1 MPIRTLLNG
10 DHSFTPEEEKV
21 LVEAFEGSLEA
32 LRLADREDPVTRL
45 VAEKVLEGARSGER
59 DPQRLRTWVLGQF
72 NISRI
77 E

>member
-1 MPIRTLLNG
+1 MPIHTLLNG
-10 DHSFTPEEEKV
+10 DHSFTPEEAAI

-32 LRLADREDPVTRL
+32 LRLVDREDPVTRL

-59 DPQRLRTWVLGQF
+59 DPQRLRTWVLAQF
-72 NISRI
+72 NVSRL